1 MATKADRFTTD
12 DLWYSELGDF
22 VVDDSGDLKDTSVD
36 QSRTRALIQE
46 IQQVLTSST
55 GDWKT
60 DPTFAADL
68 GDFIGEAASYKIG
81 ERLAKRMAER
91 LVMMGI
97 VSPGEVEIVPLV
109 LDSVA
114 LFRMRIKTGLVISE
128 VNLGYDSDLNRFIG
142 Y

>member
-1 MATKADRFTTD
+1 MAGRRDRFTTE

-22 VVDDSGDLKDTSVD
+22 MVDASGDLLDTSLD
-36 QSRTRALIQE
+36 SSHTRAVIQE

-68 GDFIGEAASYKIG
+68 SEFIGEVASQRAGDRVARRI
-81 ERLAKRMAER
+81 AER
-91 LVMMGI
+91 LVMLGV
-97 VSPGEVEIVPLV
+97 VSPGEVEVVPLV

-114 LFRMRIKTGLVISE
+114 LFRMRIKTGTATSE
-128 VNLGYDSDLNRFIG
+128 INLGYDSDLSRFVG